1 MPEKKKAAAK
11 PRKSAQAAPKPKAE
25 APPAEPIDE
34 LPPAKPKKDTPP
46 PPVSKS
52 LEMLQRKRAAQRAK
66 AELESTTAQTLGRGP
81 ASNQG
86 RGPSGRT
93 RGPVKK

>member
-1 MPEKKKAAAK
+1 MPEKKKAAPS
-11 PRKSAQAAPKPKAE
+11 PRKTTRPAPKPKVE
-25 APPAEPIDE
+25 AHPAEPTDE
-34 LPPAKPKKDTPP
+34 LPAPKPRKGAPP

-52 LEMLQRKRAAQRAK
+52 LEILQRKRAAQRAK
-66 AELESTTAQTLGRGP
+66 SELESTTAQGMGRGP
-81 ASNQG
+81 AATQG